1 MTRLLSA
8 VAVSLSLAAALPAVI
23 AAPQPTPTPG
33 QMTPAHV
40 WVQNRGRSEAVAVD
54 LRDANL
60 DRPLRVHIANFEASD
75 PGGGVPLQT
84 RAVRQTW
91 EYDSLTVSAAEL
103 VPALQQ
109 RGAAGWEAVG
119 VVGAAADGAVIL
131 LKRPR

>member
-1 MTRLLSA
+1 MPRTPFA
-8 VAVSLSLAAALPAVI
+8 VAVSLSLAALPAVT

-33 QMTPAHV
+33 QMTQAHV

-60 DRPLRVHIANFEASD
+60 DRPLRVHLTNGEGND
-75 PGGGVPLQT
+75 PGGVPLQT

-91 EYDSLTVSAAEL
+91 EYDSLTVSSADL
-103 VPALQQ
+103 VSALQQ
-109 RGAAGWEAVG
+109 RGAAGWEAVA